1 MGCREFPFRNEVDES
16 SVLSDV
22 HEELAVEVNDAVSL
36 EQLEHRTDGV
46 ALLFLANLGRGRI
59 TEGDILAILFSMKK
73 KNKTNTCF
81 TCLRGNE
88 PFRGA
93 RARLICRG
101 ILQGGG
107 MQ

>member
-46 ALLFLANLGRGRI
+46 ALLFLANLGRGGI
-59 TEGDILAILFSMKK
+59 TEGIIKK
-73 KNKTNTCF
+73 QNQHMFYRK
-81 TCLRGNE
+81 
-88 PFRGA
+88 
-93 RARLICRG
+93 
-101 ILQGGG
+101 
-107 MQ
+107 